1 MAAQVDHD
9 PSDVAE
15 EGDGYGGAD
24 EGQERLNHSQ
34 TDDVISALRTITCNS
49 TAIIHSSDTSQQ
61 PPNTTSETGA
71 QINHFTWCLHQT
83 NPLILTA
90 QHESEPHD
98 NQWCGN
104 DLPSEPQNATCRV
117 FDNDWLTRVKSNQ
130 LKHIN

>member
-49 TAIIHSSDTSQQ
+49 TAIIHSFIGHIPTASEHNQRNRSTNQSLHMVFASDK
-61 PPNTTSETGA
+61 PLD
-71 QINHFTWCLHQT
+71 INC
-83 NPLILTA
+83 
-90 QHESEPHD
+90 
-98 NQWCGN
+98 
-104 DLPSEPQNATCRV
+104 AT
-117 FDNDWLTRVKSNQ
+117 
-130 LKHIN
+130 